1 MTHGA
6 QRDEGFTMVELLVA
20 IGIFAVLMAIVT
32 TGTIRGF
39 QAIREIRS
47 LASVQ
52 AEQQNALL
60 WITRLLRYADNPAE
74 SLTPKPWTPLGG
86 AGVDGNGNSWLTFTT
101 YSGTGP
107 IDRVPYWADLRVLG
121 NGDLVSTVATP
132 TLVPGYGY
140 CWRRS
145 DASACASIVEDVRT
159 RVLVRADAEHA
170 PAFALTFVDA
180 SGAVVPAP
188 VGATDAAWR
197 TWASSVD
204 VVRVRLADTAASQTL
219 EQTVRLVNPR

>member
-1 MTHGA
+1 MTHDR

-20 IGIFAVLMAIVT
+20 VGIFAVLMAIVT

-86 AGVDGNGNSWLTFTT
+86 AGVRGPLAYQRRGASLTARTLSDGCV
-101 YSGTGP
+101 
-107 IDRVPYWADLRVLG
+107 DQR
-121 NGDLVSTVATP
+121 LVAKN
-132 TLVPGYGY
+132 
-140 CWRRS
+140 
-145 DASACASIVEDVRT
+145 
-159 RVLVRADAEHA
+159 
-170 PAFALTFVDA
+170 
-180 SGAVVPAP
+180 
-188 VGATDAAWR
+188 
-197 TWASSVD
+197 
-204 VVRVRLADTAASQTL
+204 RLAREHRNHLGDDAKEWQRNHVHLWVAEEP
-219 EQTVRLVNPR
+219 EQVLIQNRATSVNVVQLRAEESVRGEGQEGSREHREDENDKD